1 MKKQEGFVLITAMV
15 FLLVMTLLGTS
26 VMSSTALEEKMA
38 GSYSDRN
45 VAIQASYSALAAC
58 ESLVDGWAVIPFFDP
73 TNGVD
78 GLHLPS
84 ITNPNHIYDPDNP
97 NWGSTDVIEYD
108 TLATALDL
116 PYQPVCIIEHLGTVN
131 TAVPPAPPVMK
142 NKSRISAMGEGRNGA
157 IYFSQLMLVK

>member
-26 VMSSTALEEKMA
+26 VMSNTTLEEKMA
-38 GSYSDRN
+38 GNFSDLN
-45 VAIQASYSALAAC
+45 VAFQASESALAAC
-58 ESLVDGWAVIPFFDP
+58 EKVVEGWVVAPVPFDP
-73 TNGVD
+73 TNGTD

-84 ITNPNHIYDPDNP
+84 ATLPIFDPTNS
-97 NWGSTDVIEYD
+97 NWQSTDVIEYD

-131 TAVPPAPPVMK
+131 TAIPPLPPVMK
-142 NKSRISAMGEGRNGA
+142 DNFRISAMGEGWNNSV
-157 IYFSQLMLVK
+157 YFSQSVLVK

>member
-45 VAIQASYSALAAC
+45 VAIQASYWALAAC

-73 TNGVD
+73 TTGVA

-84 ITNPNHIYDPDNP
+84 
-97 NWGSTDVIEYD
+97 
-108 TLATALDL
+108 
-116 PYQPVCIIEHLGTVN
+116 
-131 TAVPPAPPVMK
+131 
-142 NKSRISAMGEGRNGA
+142 
-157 IYFSQLMLVK
+157 